1 MARPRKDGL
10 EYYPFDTHFYED
22 DKIQLILS
30 DFGIKGT
37 HIFSRLLC
45 AIYDGTGY
53 YYVFDDDKCKLLS
66 RKTCGEVSIEEVAK
80 IVDGLIN
87 RGLFDRGMYEK
98 YKILTSNGIQKRY
111 LLITSKTKRL
121 APIDENY
128 CLVRNNQ
135 NNGIV
140 YSEETRRKLGGNS
153 EETNNEN
160 GIYSGKSTQKEMEKE
175 KEMEI
180 KKTPSTTNCDS
191 TENLEIIEGETENF
205 GEMTVDVVDENIP
218 LVNADKQTSETD
230 NDFYMMFKND
240 AAAIEQMCIFTHKDR
255 TAIMNFL
262 IEFEA
267 QCKYD
272 GKFDKSYNDFKNHFR
287 NWVNKRVSVK
297 TSMSGRTVTRH
308 NPNLRPGQCEY
319 IDSDGRRRCA
329 DTNALIPD
337 DAPPRPGNGS
347 RWISSTKK
355 WIPAGI

>member
-1 MARPRKDGL
+1 MEKLRQLYFPHDFYARLDTKVMKVRKRHGPEGYGVFWMLL
-10 EYYPFDTHFYED
+10 EKIAESGGCLECDYEALSFEFQTSEEIVESIVKDFD
-22 DKIQLILS
+22 L
-30 DFGIKGT
+30 FGFADESVNK
-37 HIFSRLLC
+37 IFSKRMTDQLEQ
-45 AIYDGTGY
+45 
-53 YYVFDDDKCKLLS
+53 VEKRREDKS
-66 RKTCGEVSIEEVAK
+66 RAGKE
-80 IVDGLIN
+80 
-87 RGLFDRGMYEK
+87 GMK
-98 YKILTSNGIQKRY
+98 KRWN
-111 LLITSKTKRL
+111 K
-121 APIDENY
+121 
-128 CLVRNNQ
+128 
-135 NNGIV
+135 
-140 YSEETRRKLGGNS
+140 
-153 EETNNEN
+153 NEN
-160 GIYSGKSTQKEMEKE
+160 NNTVITEDNANVTSHNYKEKE
-175 KEMEI
+175 KEKGKE
-180 KKTPSTTNCDS
+180 KGKENKNNLSSTTDCDS
-191 TENLEIIEGETENF
+191 TENLENIEGKTENF

-218 LVNADKQTSETD
+218 LVNADKQSTETD

-287 NWVNKRVSVK
+287 NWVNKKVSVR
-297 TSMSGRTVTRH
+297 TSMSGKTVTRH